1 MTTPIEKQKKFFNDV
16 IKPRLVALAVDDKI
30 PSDMN
35 NIDWYDFVG
44 EAAKHNTTEEKDP
57 KISCGRYTGGGHM
70 CGEGEVCD
78 KCEAVL
84 EEFKQMR
91 RDVKDLREGKQK
103 AFNAY
108 STLEQQKLD
117 LKTESQMIKLLLA
130 GLLAEAIKDG
140 YDMAPHHKGALYEL
154 LGFEVH
160 NGQPTLEDVE
170 ELIRT
175 GRI

>member
-1 MTTPIEKQKKFFNDV
+1 MTIIEKQKKFFNEV
-16 IKPRLVALAVDDKI
+16 VKPRLVALAVDDKI

-44 EAAKHNTTEEKDP
+44 EAAKHNTEEEKEP
-57 KISCGRYTGGGHM
+57 KIACGRYIGSGQM
-70 CGEGEVCD
+70 CGEGVICE
-78 KCEAVL
+78 KCEKTL
-84 EEFKQMR
+84 EEFKQLR
-91 RDVKDLREGKQK
+91 RDVRDLREGKQA
-103 AFNAY
+103 AFIAY

-117 LKTESQMIKLLLA
+117 LKTENQMVKLLLA
-130 GLLAEAIKDG
+130 GLLAGAIKDD

-154 LGFEVH
+154 LGFEDK